1 MANISLTIKS
11 DFAQAER
18 DFRTLMGTSEE
29 ARAKIEKFQ
38 QSFKTEKID
47 QFIAKNRLNA
57 VAIKATQGPTA
68 ALAAETAGL
77 QRKIQQL
84 IASGL
89 SPEDASLKKLI
100 NSYKQ
105 LSAQQ
110 SKSQAT
116 SASGA
121 SLMARYAIAMGTFYT
136 AMQGGR
142 MVWSSFIEPAMRAQ
156 EAASKFQTIF
166 GSSSSSVTAWADQLA
181 VSIGRSSRELQGM
194 AADMMAVISP
204 MAGSRDAAIRMSEGF
219 VQMAQDLASFHN
231 VDVSEAF
238 AALRSGITGETEP
251 LKRFGII
258 LTDAALQEYALA
270 QGIRK
275 KVSEMS
281 TAEKTQLR
289 YNAILAGM
297 GAATG
302 DAERTSG
309 SLTNKIRALEAA
321 TSDQAVALGTRMIPG
336 MTVLVSAMTDT
347 MRAGGGLTTTLN
359 NVADGMNTI
368 LTFTGNLI
376 NLFNRNSQA
385 TEQSNNAF
393 LKLYQY
399 SLLPIRAAFEPL
411 IAIWNTATGL
421 MGRLNTAM
429 AQSPADQLAEKQRQM
444 STVAQGLIQRHGSLE
459 AALRSTGDTG
469 VAQYRRLA
477 DEAKALER
485 ETAPPHR
492 RVVNQLEDVA
502 RAFQRAAGGDQAAQQ
517 QRRDAAARNAE
528 ERIRLEQD
536 WIKKITESLSQEEEL
551 REYALEIRLGQN
563 EREYE
568 QALAQA
574 ARVQADRTNIDA
586 YYTAQR
592 IKIQQEESQ
601 KRTQD
606 MIKYS
611 QTMTSNLHSAFS
623 DLLTTMQNF
632 GHQAKALVITVK
644 VLAMAEAAINSYL
657 AFTQVLADKTIWPTW
672 ARIPIAATILAAGL
686 AKQAAIAST
695 PISAETGITQ
705 YTVPEIRAN
714 RNDKAPVMASAGEQ
728 VTVTPRGE
736 STESTTSVNIQI
748 GEDTL
753 FRVVQRGINTGKI
766 NINQRNLGRSVFA

>member
-1 MANISLTIKS
+1 MANISITIKS

-18 DFRTLMGTSEE
+18 DFKTLMGTSEE

-47 QFIAKNRLNA
+47 QFIAKNKLNA
-57 VAIKATQGPTA
+57 VAIRATQGPTA

-142 MVWSSFIEPAMRAQ
+142 MVWSSFIEPAMMAQ

-194 AADMMAVISP
+194 AADMTAVISP

-258 LTDAALQEYALA
+258 LTDAALNEYALT

-275 KVSEMS
+275 RVEQMS

-289 YNAILAGM
+289 YNAIMARM
-297 GAATG
+297 GAANG

-309 SLTNKIRALEAA
+309 SLTNKLRALEGAW
-321 TSDQAVALGTRMIPG
+321 SDQSVAIGERMIPG
-336 MTVLVSAMTDT
+336 MTTLVSAMTDAT
-347 MRAGGGLTTTLN
+347 RNGG
-359 NVADGMNTI
+359 V
-368 LTFTGNLI
+368 
-376 NLFNRNSQA
+376 
-385 TEQSNNAF
+385 
-393 LKLYQY
+393 
-399 SLLPIRAAFEPL
+399 PV
-411 IAIWNTATGL
+411 
-421 MGRLNTAM
+421 
-429 AQSPADQLAEKQRQM
+429 
-444 STVAQGLIQRHGSLE
+444 ST
-459 AALRSTGDTG
+459 
-469 VAQYRRLA
+469 
-477 DEAKALER
+477 
-485 ETAPPHR
+485 
-492 RVVNQLEDVA
+492 
-502 RAFQRAAGGDQAAQQ
+502 
-517 QRRDAAARNAE
+517 
-528 ERIRLEQD
+528 
-536 WIKKITESLSQEEEL
+536 
-551 REYALEIRLGQN
+551 
-563 EREYE
+563 
-568 QALAQA
+568 
-574 ARVQADRTNIDA
+574 
-586 YYTAQR
+586 
-592 IKIQQEESQ
+592 
-601 KRTQD
+601 
-606 MIKYS
+606 
-611 QTMTSNLHSAFS
+611 
-623 DLLTTMQNF
+623 
-632 GHQAKALVITVK
+632 
-644 VLAMAEAAINSYL
+644 
-657 AFTQVLADKTIWPTW
+657 
-672 ARIPIAATILAAGL
+672 
-686 AKQAAIAST
+686 
-695 PISAETGITQ
+695 
-705 YTVPEIRAN
+705 
-714 RNDKAPVMASAGEQ
+714 
-728 VTVTPRGE
+728 
-736 STESTTSVNIQI
+736 
-748 GEDTL
+748 
-753 FRVVQRGINTGKI
+753 
-766 NINQRNLGRSVFA
+766 LGR